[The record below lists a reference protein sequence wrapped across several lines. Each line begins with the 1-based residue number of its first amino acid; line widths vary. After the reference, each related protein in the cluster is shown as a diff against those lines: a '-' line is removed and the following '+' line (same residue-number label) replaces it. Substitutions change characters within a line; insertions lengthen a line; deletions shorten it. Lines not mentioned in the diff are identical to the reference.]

1 MNKAD
6 FVAKW
11 GHMFKLIEDR
21 DIFPEYSS
29 EDLPILMLRDALEV
43 IMGKEE
49 VKA

>member
-21 DIFPEYSS
+21 NVFPEYSS
-29 EDLPILMLRDALEV
+29 EDLLVLMLRDALDV
-43 IMGKEE
+43 IIGKEE